1 MKPHRMS
8 AAAVLVR
15 ALVCASAWS
24 LAATSPVHAADA
36 APVAPPDSAV
46 GAFPPYPAPTPA
58 PTLAPPPPPPPPR
71 APAPPAQAPLPGA
84 VTAPT
89 PAATPPRHL
98 SPTPA
103 PVSAPTVSAVP
114 GPGSIQAEGNE
125 RFTLNFRN
133 MPIEQVFELLSR
145 KDKVNIIVSK
155 GVSGTVSVNLYNVTV
170 KEAIQSVANAGGYW
184 VEVRNGDYVIL
195 PKDTAELPGSST
207 QVKTLKVQ
215 YSDTRQVAD
224 LLTKYIS
231 RYGKITPLIGRKLI
245 VVEDLPAN
253 VERIEKLLE
262 QIDSQPKQIMIE
274 AKILEITLD
283 ESERFGVDWK
293 RLFGSDSGGSSFGTS
308 GLATGTAA
316 APSQGFFFSFLN
328 SRLEL
333 FFGALATAGRVRTLS
348 TPKLL
353 ALENQ
358 ESKVI
363 IGDSTG
369 YKVTTTINLVT
380 TESVQFLESG
390 VILRVIPSVDQRGRI
405 MLKIQPEVS
414 SASLLAGIPSKKS
427 VQVTT
432 ELICDDGQSIF
443 IGGLIK
449 ARGTTERDGV
459 PILKDLPILG
469 RLFSSTNDAVST
481 TETVV
486 IITPYIVAQPADMA
500 RESADKARAADDAM
514 VLILEQQLRLER
526 GRPIN

>member
-8 AAAVLVR
+8 AAAVLFR

-24 LAATSPVHAADA
+24 LAATPPVHAADA

-46 GAFPPYPAPTPA
+46 GAFPPYPAPTSA
-58 PTLAPPPPPPPPR
+58 PTLAPAPPPPPPG
-71 APAPPAQAPLPGA
+71 APQPPAEAPLPGS

-89 PAATPPRHL
+89 PAPIPVPA
-98 SPTPA
+98 SA
-103 PVSAPTVSAVP
+103 PVSAPAVSAVP
-114 GPGSIQAEGNE
+114 GPASIQAEGNE

-155 GVSGTVSVNLYNVTV
+155 GVSGPVSVNLYNVTL

-195 PKDTAELPGSST
+195 TRETTELPGSST
-207 QVKTLKVQ
+207 QVKALKVQ
-215 YSDTRQVAD
+215 YSDTNQIAG
-224 LLTKYIS
+224 LLTQYKS
-231 RYGKITPLIGRKLI
+231 RYGKITPLVGRKLI
-245 VVEDLPAN
+245 VVEDLPAF
-253 VERIEKLLE
+253 VERIERLLE
-262 QIDSQPKQIMIE
+262 QLDTPPKQIMIE
-274 AKILEITLD
+274 AKVLEITLD
-283 ESERFGVDWK
+283 ESERFGIDWK
-293 RLFGSDSGGSSFGTS
+293 KIFNSGTGAGSFGTS
-308 GLATGTAA
+308 GLASGNAA
-316 APSQGFFFSFLN
+316 APGQGFFFSFLD
-328 SRLEL
+328 SKLEL
-333 FFGALATAGRVRTLS
+333 FFSALATAGRVRTLS

-380 TESVQFLESG
+380 TESVLFLESG
-390 VILRVIPSVDQRGRI
+390 VILKVIPSVDQRGRVL
-405 MLKIQPEVS
+405 LKIQPEVS

-427 VQVTT
+427 IQVTT

-449 ARGTTERDGV
+449 ARGSTERDGV
-459 PILKDLPILG
+459 PLLKDIPVLG

-486 IITPYIVAQPADMA
+486 IITPYIVEQPADTA
-500 RESADKARAADDAM
+500 RESAEKLKADDAM
-514 VLILEQQLRLER
+514 RLILEQQLRLER
-526 GRPIN
+526 RRPID

>member
-1 MKPHRMS
+1 VS
-8 AAAVLVR
+8 AA
-15 ALVCASAWS
+15 
-24 LAATSPVHAADA
+24 
-36 APVAPPDSAV
+36 
-46 GAFPPYPAPTPA
+46 
-58 PTLAPPPPPPPPR
+58 
-71 APAPPAQAPLPGA
+71 
-84 VTAPT
+84 
-89 PAATPPRHL
+89 
-98 SPTPA
+98 
-103 PVSAPTVSAVP
+103 P
-114 GPGSIQAEGNE
+114 GPGTIQPEGNE

-145 KDKVNIIVSK
+145 NDKVNIILSK

-195 PKDTAELPGSST
+195 PKDTVELPESST

-215 YSDTRQVAD
+215 YSDTNQIAA
-224 LLTKYIS
+224 LLTQYKS

-253 VERIEKLLE
+253 LERIEKLLE

-293 RLFGSDSGGSSFGTS
+293 RVFGSPLPDSSGSLGTS
-308 GLATGTAA
+308 GLATGSAS
-316 APSQGFFFSFLN
+316 APSQGFFFSFVN
-328 SRLEL
+328 SKIQL
-333 FFGALATAGRVRTLS
+333 FFDALATAGRVRTLS

-380 TESVQFLESG
+380 TESVLFLESG

-405 MLKIQPEVS
+405 TLKIQPEVS
-414 SASLLAGIPSKKS
+414 TASLLAGIPSKKS
-427 VQVTT
+427 IQVTT

-449 ARGTTERDGV
+449 ARGSTERDGV
-459 PILKDLPILG
+459 PVLKDIPVLG

-481 TETVV
+481 SETVV
-486 IITPYIVAQPADMA
+486 IITPYIVAQPADIA
-500 RESADKARAADDAM
+500 RESAARARDADDAAAR
-514 VLILEQQLRLER
+514 ILELQQRLER
-526 GRPIN
+526 GRPVD

>member
-1 MKPHRMS
+1 
-8 AAAVLVR
+8 LVR
-15 ALVCASAWS
+15 ALICAPALF
-24 LAATSPVHAADA
+24 LAATPFAHAADA
-36 APVAPPDSAV
+36 MPVAPPGSAV
-46 GAFPPYPAPTPA
+46 GAFPPNPAPTPD

-84 VTAPT
+84 APA
-89 PAATPPRHL
+89 PAAAPIPV
-98 SPTPA
+98 PA
-103 PVSAPTVSAVP
+103 PAPAASAAP
-114 GPGSIQAEGNE
+114 GPGTIQAEGNE

-145 KDKVNIIVSK
+145 NDKVNIILSK

-195 PKDTAELPGSST
+195 PKDTAELPESST

-215 YSDTRQVAD
+215 YSDTTQIAA
-224 LLTKYIS
+224 LLTQYKS

-245 VVEDLPAN
+245 VVEDLPTN
-253 VERIEKLLE
+253 LERIEKLLE
-262 QIDSQPKQIMIE
+262 QIDSQPRQIMIE

-293 RLFGSDSGGSSFGTS
+293 RLFGSPLPGSGGSFGTS
-308 GLATGTAA
+308 GLATGSAST
-316 APSQGFFFSFLN
+316 PSQGFFFSFLN
-328 SRLEL
+328 SRVEL
-333 FFGALATAGRVRTLS
+333 YFDALATAGRVRTLS

-380 TESVQFLESG
+380 TESVLFLESG

-427 VQVTT
+427 IQVTT

-449 ARGTTERDGV
+449 ARGSTERDGV
-459 PILKDLPILG
+459 PILKDIPVLG

-481 TETVV
+481 SETVV
-486 IITPYIVAQPADMA
+486 IITPYIVAQPADIA
-500 RESADKARAADDAM
+500 RESAAKARDADDAVM
-514 VLILEQQLRLER
+514 RIRELQQRLER
-526 GRPIN
+526 GRPVD